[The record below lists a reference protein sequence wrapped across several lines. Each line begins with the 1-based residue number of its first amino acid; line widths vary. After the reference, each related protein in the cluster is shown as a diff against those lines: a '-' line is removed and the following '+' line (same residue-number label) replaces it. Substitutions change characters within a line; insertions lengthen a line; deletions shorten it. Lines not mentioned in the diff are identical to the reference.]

1 MHHYPYGFQK
11 WRSSTPSTVS
21 QSNVQSGKIG
31 NENQLNQQNRGV
43 EQQQDANKKLQ
54 SAYAKVIQNNIVY
67 EISKYNF
74 LLSMSMF
81 NVLVNYKFSV

>member
-74 LLSMSMF
+74 VV
-81 NVLVNYKFSV
+81 NVHV